1 MTVNRRLLDA
11 MHTHDVNYKEY
22 LEKAKILDGSAGAER
37 VKLQNELAEWVEET
51 FPLRTYKYPLGRE
64 ATETEMHMMNVVFND
79 STYGSVLQ
87 ARGIFEILSNQ
98 TVASLSWIDLDI
110 KRHEAEFGKTS

>member
-64 ATETEMHMMNVVFND
+64 ATETEMHMMNT
-79 STYGSVLQ
+79 S
-87 ARGIFEILSNQ
+87 
-98 TVASLSWIDLDI
+98 ASLCRPVQRATDGDGIPLKQLWDLKGD
-110 KRHEAEFGKTS
+110 RNERNSESGQYDLRPV